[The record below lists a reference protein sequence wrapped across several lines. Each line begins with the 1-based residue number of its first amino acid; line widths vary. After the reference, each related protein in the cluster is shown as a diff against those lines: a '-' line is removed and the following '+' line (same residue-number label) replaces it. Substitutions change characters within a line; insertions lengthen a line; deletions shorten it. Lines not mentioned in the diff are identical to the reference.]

1 MELIRFVVR
10 YSRRTAVLAILAG
23 IIGGACNTALLAVI
37 TSSLRDPVN
46 AARSYLVW
54 VFIGL
59 CIVLPLMRFFSE
71 YLLLRLGQDALFEV
85 RLQLSRQILA
95 SPLRR
100 LEELGPGRL
109 LATLTDDVPVITNAL
124 LNIPIIS
131 INLAIV
137 VCSLVYLGWLSPLVF
152 LGVLIF
158 MILGV
163 AAYQLPVAKAAVYLR
178 RARDHMD
185 VLLNHFRAL
194 TDGTKE
200 LKLHRQRRDAFI
212 GDVRDTAF
220 NYRKETVFGYS
231 IYLGAASWGQ
241 TMGFVAVGLLIFV
254 LPSVYGTSMEVLT
267 GYILVLL
274 FMMTPLQVVMNM
286 MAGLSRA
293 SIAIKKLDQ
302 LGLTLRGYQA
312 EPDAIKDQERFHG
325 KLELIGVTHGYRREG
340 EENNFTLGPINLTF
354 NRGEL
359 VFLVGGNGSGKTTLA
374 KLLVGLYAPESGE
387 IRVNGTPVTD
397 ANRDSYRQLFSVVFS
412 DFYLFE
418 KLHGLDDQQLNQ
430 RAQDYLKL
438 LQLAHKVGVK
448 DSILTTTQLSQGQ
461 RKRLALLT
469 AYLEDRAF
477 YVFDEWAADQ
487 DPLFK
492 EVFYL
497 QILPE
502 LRAKGKTV
510 LVISH
515 DDRYYHVADRLIKLD
530 YGKIAFDED
539 YAAVELTASGVVVS

>member
-1 MELIRFVVR
+1 MELIRFIVR

-23 IIGGACNTALLAVI
+23 IIGGASSTALLAVI
-37 TSSLRDPVN
+37 NAALRDPAN
-46 AARSYLVW
+46 AVHSSLVW
-54 VFIGL
+54 IFGGL
-59 CIVLPLMRFFSE
+59 CILLPLMRFFSE

-85 RLQLSRQILA
+85 RLQLSRQILG

-100 LEELGPGRL
+100 LEELGAGRL

-131 INLAIV
+131 INIAVV
-137 VCSLVYLGWLSPLVF
+137 VCSLVYLGWLSLPVLVA
-152 LGVLIF
+152 VLAF
-158 MILGV
+158 MALGV
-163 AAYQLPVAKAAVYLR
+163 AGYQLPVAKATVYLR

-185 VLLNHFRAL
+185 ALLIHFRAL
-194 TDGTKE
+194 TEGTKE
-200 LKLHRQRRDAFI
+200 LKLHRQRREAFLSE
-212 GDVRDTAF
+212 VRTTASTF
-220 NYRKETVFGYS
+220 RRETVTGYS
-231 IYLGAASWGQ
+231 IYLAAASWGQ
-241 TMGFVAVGLLIFV
+241 TMGFIAVGLLVFV
-254 LPSVYGTSMEVLT
+254 LPSIYGTNLQVLT
-267 GYILVLL
+267 GYVIVIL
-274 FMMTPLQVVMNM
+274 FMMTPLQLVMNM

-293 SIAIKKLDQ
+293 NIAISRLDQ

-312 EPDAIKDQERFHG
+312 EPETEQERGRIG
-325 KLELIGVTHGYRREG
+325 KLELIGVTHGYRRET
-340 EENNFTLGPINLTF
+340 EESTFTLGPIDLSF
-354 NRGEL
+354 HRGEL

-387 IRVNGTPVTD
+387 IRLNGATITD
-397 ANRDSYRQLFSVVFS
+397 ADRDAYRQMFSVVFS

-418 KLHGLDDQQLNQ
+418 SLLGIEDQQLDQ
-430 RAQDYLKL
+430 RAQSYLQL

-448 DSILTTTQLSQGQ
+448 DSVLTTTQLSQGQ

-469 AYLEDRAF
+469 AYLEDRSF

-515 DDRYYHVADRLIKLD
+515 DDRYYHVADRIIKLD
-530 YGKIAFDED
+530 YGRIAFDED
-539 YAAVELTASGVVVS
+539 YAGVELTASGVVVS